1 MSHSHVSIEQ
11 SVKQQK
17 ASSIFLERKFLL
29 LWLTLLASGLS
40 VSFFLFATNWYV
52 VDYLGLEKMLGL
64 VFFAS
69 TVPRLLFMLIGGA
82 IADRISKPW
91 IMFISD
97 VSKGLLLIGV
107 VALLVFDVLSI
118 SFLIVLAFLFG
129 ILDAFFWPASGS
141 LLPTVVNKEQ
151 LTRANSVIDMTKQA
165 TMITGP
171 FLAAILLG
179 SGGYIAVFAFIS
191 FSLLVAG
198 GIDIIIKNSI
208 KSEDQEKQEI
218 FNKNEKTNMF
228 QSIKEGFTYVKQSTF
243 LLSLMSTMI
252 FLNLFFVGPFTIG
265 MPLFARDILSGTEI
279 TYSFLNGGLAA
290 GMLLGSLS
298 IGLLNIQKKRG
309 LISVLSIMCLSIL
322 FILLSLSDSLLVS
335 LPIVILMGVT
345 VACANVPLAAVIQH
359 HTANEYLGRVMSL
372 VTFASMGLV
381 PISYLFTSFLL
392 SISVPIETIML
403 ISSSILCSMT
413 LFVIIKVKSLR
424 EVD

>member
-208 KSEDQEKQEI
+208 KSEDQEKQET
-218 FNKNEKTNMF
+218 FNKNEKNNMF

-290 GMLLGSLS
+290 GMLLGSLR
-298 IGLLNIQKKRG
+298 K
-309 LISVLSIMCLSIL
+309 SV
-322 FILLSLSDSLLVS
+322 V
-335 LPIVILMGVT
+335 
-345 VACANVPLAAVIQH
+345 
-359 HTANEYLGRVMSL
+359 
-372 VTFASMGLV
+372 
-381 PISYLFTSFLL
+381 
-392 SISVPIETIML
+392 
-403 ISSSILCSMT
+403 
-413 LFVIIKVKSLR
+413 
-424 EVD
+424 